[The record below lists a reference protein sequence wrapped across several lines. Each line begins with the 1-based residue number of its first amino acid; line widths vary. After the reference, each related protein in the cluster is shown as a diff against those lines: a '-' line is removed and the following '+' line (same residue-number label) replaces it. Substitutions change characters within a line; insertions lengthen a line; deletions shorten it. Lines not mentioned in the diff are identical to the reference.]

1 MSNVFSLNRFLLL
14 AHGHFR
20 KNLKAYTVSSVVFAG
35 VTLGLFYFIMS
46 SKKMSMMSAGD
57 QFAVYIMVI
66 YGGLFIFSAS
76 VFQPFQGRKEGM
88 FQLMLPA
95 SQLEKFLL
103 AWTASMI
110 GYTVCAHGIFFLVRY
125 GVLQYAAV
133 TGYQVADFFD
143 NSRFEHPNGGAPFA
157 MGAVVVYFLVHAF
170 ALVGSLIFNKLSVL
184 KTALSL
190 LLVIVGYGA
199 FIRALFN
206 VLFPQEATATSLLP
220 FTPIHVGINETSY
233 TVAFSGWPYA
243 ALAFAIIMIGL
254 LWFAAYHRL
263 REKEV

>member
-14 AHGHFR
+14 ARGHFR
-20 KNLKAYTVSSVVFAG
+20 KNLKAYIVSSVVFAG

-46 SKKMSMMSAGD
+46 SKRMSMMSAGD

-66 YGGLFIFSAS
+66 FGGLFIFSAS
-76 VFQPFQGRKEGM
+76 VFQPFQDRREGM

-103 AWTASMI
+103 AWTTSII

-143 NSRFEHPNGGAPFA
+143 NSRFEHFNGGASLV
-157 MGAVVVYFLVHAF
+157 MVIVYFLVHAF
-170 ALVGSLIFNKLSVL
+170 ALVGSLMFRKLSVL

-190 LLVIVGYGA
+190 LLVVVGYGA
-199 FIRALFN
+199 FIRTLFN
-206 VLFPQEATATSLLP
+206 VLFPQEATTTSLLP
-220 FTPIHVGINETSY
+220 FTPVNVGIDESSY
-233 TVAFSGWPYA
+233 TVTFSGWPYA
-243 ALAFAIIMIGL
+243 ASAFAIFIIGL
-254 LWFAAYHRL
+254 LWFTAYHKL
-263 REKEV
+263 CEKEV